1 MLTIEE
7 IRNNYKTLS
16 DSKIEKI
23 ALFESKKLKKE
34 FIDVLRDEIK
44 ERNLSPN
51 LLSWVDAE
59 TDTFKPNEIESLKRK
74 INVLACPKCSMKTNN
89 IYGFELNKIM
99 SFLIFTKETNQNMIL
114 CKSCGNKEKA
124 NWLFTTF
131 LFGWW
136 SLNGFLTTIN
146 IIVKDSINFMYLN
159 KISNRVL
166 DKVIKENTG
175 HLRING
181 TDDES
186 LLNFLKEYNMRK

>member
-1 MLTIEE
+1 MFTTEE

-23 ALFESKKLKKE
+23 ALYESKKLKKE
-34 FIDVLRDEIK
+34 FIDVLRGEIK

-59 TDTFKPNEIESLKRK
+59 TDTFKPNEIESLKRN
-74 INVLACPKCSMKTNN
+74 ISVLMCPKCSMKTNKL
-89 IYGFELNKIM
+89 YGFELNKIM

-114 CKSCGNKEKA
+114 CKSCGYKEKV

-136 SLNGFLTTIN
+136 SLNGILTTLN
-146 IIVKDSINFMYLN
+146 IIVRDSINFMYLN

-166 DKVIKENTG
+166 DKIIKENTG

-181 TDDES
+181 TDDVS